1 MSQKLKKVPK
11 VLQSTKTVYNVLDTN
26 TILKHIGKEVQ
37 KKGFKKYNTFKK
49 VSKKFKINQFFKN

>member
-11 VLQSTKTVYNVLDTN
+11 MLQGTKTVQNVLDTN

-37 KKGFKKYNTFKK
+37 KRDLKSTIHLKKYQ
-49 VSKKFKINQFFKN
+49 KI

>member
-1 MSQKLKKVPK
+1 MQKVSEKLKYWKSQKVPK

-37 KKGFKKYNTFKK
+37 KKG
-49 VSKKFKINQFFKN
+49 I